1 MQASSILVIDDDPIT
16 CEVLGS
22 WCTHFGAACTT
33 VLSISDAEARLA
45 ERAFDIV
52 LCDVHLPGNRSLAWV
67 RQLTARRNAPVVVLI
82 TGNPELESTLAAA
95 NIAVAGYLV
104 KPLDFATLG
113 KLVQRLVDER
123 RRQSQL
129 AELSLSASQ
138 LLAAASGE
146 AMQFDPQLQNHL
158 REVGER
164 LHSHTRQP
172 RITAND
178 ELLRR
183 TVAEAVDVLEKTK
196 HNFRSKQ
203 LGDLRRRLQQS
214 LASEFATA

>member
-1 MQASSILVIDDDPIT
+1 MQASSILVVDDDPIT
-16 CEVLGS
+16 CEVLGG
-22 WCTHFGAACTT
+22 WCTHFGADCTT
-33 VLSISDAEARLA
+33 VLSITDAETRLA
-45 ERAFDIV
+45 ERAFDVV

-95 NIAVAGYLV
+95 NLAVAGYLV

-146 AMQFDPQLQNHL
+146 AMQFDPQLQSHL
-158 REVGER
+158 REVAER
-164 LHSHTRQP
+164 LHTHTRLP
-172 RITAND
+172 RVTAND
-178 ELLRR
+178 ELLRS
-183 TVAEAVDVLEKTK
+183 TIADAVEVLDKTR

-214 LASEFATA
+214 LASEFATV